1 MQSMTY
7 QAVTHTATPPPEH
20 TGGGIG
26 INTTGGISGGT
37 LLALLVVGWALF
49 KLKGPRNETAAL
61 ARAMRGGGGRIAG
74 FFRGIASVFKGLF
87 SVLRSLFQAVRFVVR
102 FVGGREMWG
111 PPKSTATFLAAGAP
125 TTQVADAQAVEL
137 GSIALPAPRVS
148 LVKKPRRQPSPWAGK
163 AAAWIQDYHGR
174 ATSFLDWAVRAAL
187 FLARWTAR
195 TFRGCRKAY
204 GAVAPAVLTIAR
216 TLGAWHC
223 WPYAAR
229 GLVRVQLLALAVIYF
244 VPAWPAYLVAL
255 AAAVLFGLLLG
266 RLTPPKPG
274 DDAVYGPRLWVILRD
289 DLKLPDDEPRENWLM
304 LPERLGADGARI
316 VLRLPWTFR
325 GSELERAQL
334 TELLNTRLPGDW
346 VGRYSFTGET
356 FTAVYTHK
364 PPPKPPAPEPE
375 CPEKVGFFDED
386 IQEAIA
392 NCKKGE
398 IVVGKDT
405 FGRIVIKELGDG
417 ETPHWAL
424 SVGTGGGKSAFCQ
437 MVIAQLVAQG
447 YYIFAADVKR
457 VSVSNYIGV
466 AGCYIYNDPMSPQ
479 DMRNGVQWFVDE
491 ISARS
496 AISEADPTTEFPG
509 ILCLIEE
516 ANEFADVSREWW
528 DDNRKTKDD
537 EDGPKDRAADPIW
550 GTVASGARLGRHVHG
565 NILAVFQDLRDQAL
579 GGKGLRNLFRLKFM
593 GNFSVNSWN
602 NVIGTKPVPES
613 IDEAGRMMI
622 VEGNS
627 QNWVQTLYGTP
638 DELRAWAIE
647 QRERSGFVEGAGL
660 FGAPP
665 KRSPKRLPRLLA
677 GLSRDELPEALRGAS
692 EGGLSEETAGGVS
705 RSDASVTD
713 FEGSV
718 TGMRDGLRL
727 IPGQGGQEA
736 AQDPTAPPELLSLAE
751 IARRLEDDPSIPK
764 DATMRAHKARRDDFP
779 KGTEKNGKELYTVS
793 QIQAYYERQE
803 KRA

>member
-1 MQSMTY
+1 MHSMS
-7 QAVTHTATPPPEH
+7 ALAA
-20 TGGGIG
+20 
-26 INTTGGISGGT
+26 NTTSPPAIGGWG
-37 LLALLVVGWALF
+37 LAVVVVVLLVIAT
-49 KLKGPRNETAAL
+49 KKGANSTDKPGKVR
-61 ARAMRGGGGRIAG
+61 G
-74 FFRGIASVFKGLF
+74 FFRGLVSVFKGLVSVF
-87 SVLRSLFQAVRFVVR
+87 RAIWAVLRFY
-102 FVGGREMWG
+102 GGYEMRG
-111 PPKSTATFLAAGAP
+111 EPRSTATFLRPGRPLTTGPVVPEDVSLASVAAASP
-125 TTQVADAQAVEL
+125 K
-137 GSIALPAPRVS
+137 VS
-148 LVKKPRRQPSPWAGK
+148 LVKPTRRQPSPWARK
-163 AAAWIQDYHGR
+163 AASWLTDYRGR
-174 ATSFLDWAVRAAL
+174 GARALDWTVRTVLWCVRAARWVWRIL
-187 FLARWTAR
+187 TAIWRVLRAVYRFVAPVVTTLARTWR
-195 TFRGCRKAY
+195 
-204 GAVAPAVLTIAR
+204 
-216 TLGAWHC
+216 AWHC
-223 WPYAAR
+223 WPYALR
-229 GLVRVQLLALAVIYF
+229 GLSRLALTAALVGLV
-244 VPAWPAYLVAL
+244 VPAWRTETLVLL
-255 AAAVLFGLLLG
+255 AVAFAGAFVVAH
-266 RLTPPKPG
+266 RHQPKPPG
-274 DDAVYGPRLWVILRD
+274 DDVVYGPRLWVILRD
-289 DLKLPDDEPRENWLM
+289 DLNLPDDEPRENWLL

-325 GSELERAQL
+325 GSELERQQV
-334 TELLNTRLPGDW
+334 TELINSRLPGDW

-364 PPPKPPAPEPE
+364 PPPKPKEPDPE

-466 AGCYIYNDPMSPQ
+466 AGCYIYNDPMNPQ

-496 AISEADPTTEFPG
+496 AISEADPTAEFPG

-593 GNFSVNSWN
+593 GNFSVNTWN

-647 QRERSGFVEGAGL
+647 QRERAGFVEGAGL
-660 FGAPP
+660 FGTPP

-677 GLSRDELPEALRGAS
+677 GLSRDELPEALQGAS
-692 EGGLSEETAGGVS
+692 GGGLSDETAGGVS
-705 RSDASVTD
+705 RSDASVTLSG
-713 FEGSV
+713 GSV
-718 TGMRDGLRL
+718 TGLRDGLRL

-736 AQDPTAPPELLSLAE
+736 PQDPTAPPELLSLAE
-751 IARRLEDDPSIPK
+751 IARRLEDDPNVPK
-764 DATMRAHKARRDDFP
+764 DATLRAHKARRDDFP
-779 KGTEKNGKELYTVS
+779 QGIGDPGKELYTVS

>member
-1 MQSMTY
+1 MHSMAALAADT
-7 QAVTHTATPPPEH
+7 TPPP
-20 TGGGIG
+20 TI
-26 INTTGGISGGT
+26 GGT
-37 LLALLVVGWALF
+37 GLLLAALVVGILF
-49 KLKGPRNETAAL
+49 SKRGGTAADT
-61 ARAMRGGGGRIAG
+61 
-74 FFRGIASVFKGLF
+74 
-87 SVLRSLFQAVRFVVR
+87 AVRRPGKLRAIWSALVILTRSVVGIVR
-102 FVGGREMWG
+102 FYGGREMRG
-111 PPKSTATFLAAGAP
+111 EPRSTATFWCSGVLLAKPAGTQAP
-125 TTQVADAQAVEL
+125 AVAMA
-137 GSIALPAPRVS
+137 SIALAPPRVS
-148 LVKKPRRQPSPWAGK
+148 LVKTPRRQPRPWARTAARWIETYRGK
-163 AAAWIQDYHGR
+163 G
-174 ATSFLDWAVRAAL
+174 ATALDRTVRTAL
-187 FLARWTAR
+187 WTAR
-195 TFRGCRKAY
+195 TAVRVWSVLKAIWAGLRAAY
-204 GAVAPAVLTIAR
+204 VFVAPIVVTLAR
-216 TLGAWHC
+216 VTRMWHC

-229 GLVRVQLLALAVIYF
+229 GLARLAMTAAALGLLVPAWRGWTLAGLALAAGTAV
-244 VPAWPAYLVAL
+244 VL
-255 AAAVLFGLLLG
+255 AH
-266 RLTPPKPG
+266 RHRPKPPG
-274 DDAVYGPRLWVILRD
+274 DDVVYGPRLWVILRD
-289 DLKLPDDEPRENWLM
+289 DLNLPDDEPRENWLL

-316 VLRLPWTFR
+316 ALRLPWTFR
-325 GSELERAQL
+325 GSELERQQV
-334 TELLNTRLPGDW
+334 TELINSRLPGDW

-375 CPEKVGFFDED
+375 CPEGVGFFDED

-405 FGRIVIKELGDG
+405 FGNIVIKEMGDG

-466 AGCYIYNDPMSPQ
+466 VGCYIYNDPMNPQ

-496 AISEADPTTEFPG
+496 AISEADPTAEFPG

-602 NVIGTKPVPES
+602 NVIGTKPVPDS
-613 IDEAGRMMI
+613 IDKAGRMMI

-627 QNWVQTLYGTP
+627 QNWVQTLYATP

-647 QRERSGFVEGAGL
+647 QRERTGFVEGAGL
-660 FGAPP
+660 FGTPP

-677 GLSRDELPEALRGAS
+677 GLSRDELPEALQGAS
-692 EGGLSEETAGGVS
+692 EGGLSDETAGGVS
-705 RSDASVTD
+705 RSDASVTLSG
-713 FEGSV
+713 GSV
-718 TGMRDGLRL
+718 TGLRDGLRL

-751 IARRLEDDPSIPK
+751 IARRLEDDPNVPK
-764 DATMRAHKARRDDFP
+764 DATLRAHKARRDDFP
-779 KGTEKNGKELYTVS
+779 QGIGDPGKELYTVS